1 MKSHRSHVL
10 RKISSWRKHF
20 KRTLNRI
27 DIINQMNIIRY
38 NNYPPITIKILC
50 ENIKMR
56 LYFKLLFKHSM
67 VKLIVYVK

>member
-1 MKSHRSHVL
+1 M
-10 RKISSWRKHF
+10 
-20 KRTLNRI
+20 
-27 DIINQMNIIRY
+27 DIIPY

-56 LYFKLLFKHSM
+56 IYFKLLFKHSM